1 MFGKSSKT
9 QARRE
14 GSVPELRLVFA
25 DLIRPLAVR
34 GRRLHRHGPKPV
46 PGPWDPGYDPA
57 DRHSARLALAA

>member
-14 GSVPELRLVFA
+14 DPVLRLVFA

-34 GRRLHRHGPKPV
+34 GPRTHRNGPKPV
-46 PGPWDPGYDPA
+46 PGHWDPGDDPGE
-57 DRHSARLALAA
+57 RHSARLALAA